1 MVAGGS
7 EHPQGVVLAQ
17 GPVQRHGEE
26 HGQPFVRGVPFRQTR
41 EVEGD
46 RCGVVT
52 EAETRFGVQL
62 GGVERQL
69 RTPSPFEDQPGVLAE
84 SLVRLAAPG
93 GARLGQAGV
102 RGPEITGREQA
113 RGRPRPVRSAA
124 MSRLSEAVLAHLEEE
139 DRSLFGLLAAHM
151 TAADQR
157 PGPAWSRATIPPA
170 DERRVLA
177 MMLAVAGEDERA
189 RLFAASRDP
198 VVAAWSGTEARALI
212 EVHRVLAA
220 VAARRPA
227 GTTPQSAPP
236 VPARSRSRHEGE
248 PSETR

>member
-1 MVAGGS
+1 VSSALLLGHHRDEEQFS
-7 EHPQGVVLAQ
+7 WPLLAARA
-17 GPVQRHGEE
+17 PRAA
-26 HGQPFVRGVPFRQTR
+26 RLLALL
-41 EVEGD
+41 
-46 RCGVVT
+46 
-52 EAETRFGVQL
+52 EAEHSGMHALIVQ
-62 GGVERQL
+62 
-69 RTPSPFEDQPGVLAE
+69 
-84 SLVRLAAPG
+84 VRD
-93 GARLGQAGV
+93 RDV
-102 RGPEITGREQA
+102 T
-113 RGRPRPVRSAA
+113 RPVRSAA